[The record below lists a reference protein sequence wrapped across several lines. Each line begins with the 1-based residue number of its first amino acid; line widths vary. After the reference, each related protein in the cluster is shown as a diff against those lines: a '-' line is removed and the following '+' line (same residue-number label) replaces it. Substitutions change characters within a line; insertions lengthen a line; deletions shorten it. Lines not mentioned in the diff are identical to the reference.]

1 MPLSEVKHQNMYDK
15 LAFRFWVIV
24 AVFSL
29 WPSSYVFGQVQT
41 EPSIEILATFD
52 YPPDAIYTA
61 CNGIND
67 RGDVV
72 GVFYN
77 GFFQNQFHGFIRF
90 RDGQFS
96 RPIFPSNDVT
106 FTVTTD
112 IGSTPIVCGYTYD
125 DVASVFQ
132 GYFKHDGIFTFY
144 NVEGAAS
151 TSIGGMNSAGHFAGS
166 YGLFAYGDE
175 GCYINV
181 NGQLTTF
188 SIPGAS
194 YHRVT
199 GINNADTVVG
209 WYVITPTVY
218 HGFFR
223 DAVSGEVTYFDAPDS
238 VSTLVTGINDRGV
251 MVGWYWDTNYDGHG
265 FVFNPRASPSFLSY
279 DYPDSGANE
288 THFGGINNRGMICG
302 DYDDVFGN
310 HGFIAEIRGASSR

>member
-1 MPLSEVKHQNMYDK
+1 MTK
-15 LAFRFWVIV
+15 LPFRFWVIV
-24 AVFSL
+24 AAFSL
-29 WPSSYVFGQVQT
+29 WPLSYVFGQEQAEV
-41 EPSIEILATFD
+41 SIEILATFD
-52 YPPDAIYTA
+52 YPPDAIYIT

-72 GVFYN
+72 GSFYN
-77 GFFQNQFHGFIRF
+77 GFFQNKPRGFIRL

-96 RPIFPSNDVT
+96 RPIVGPNDPAFT
-106 FTVTTD
+106 FATD
-112 IGSTPIVCGYTYD
+112 IGSTPTVCGFSYD
-125 DVASVFQ
+125 DVVSVFQ
-132 GYFKHDGIFTFY
+132 SFFKHDGIFTFY

-151 TSIGGMNSAGHFAGS
+151 TSIGGMNGAGHFAGS

-199 GINNADTVVG
+199 GINNADMVVG
-209 WYVITPTVY
+209 WYFATTY

-223 DAVSGEVTYFDAPDS
+223 DAVSGEVTYLDFPDS
-238 VSTLVTGINDRGV
+238 VATLLTGINDRGV
-251 MVGWYWDTNYDGHG
+251 MVGWYWDAYYAGHG
-265 FVFNPRASPSFLSY
+265 FVFDPGASASFLSY
-279 DYPDSGANE
+279 DYPGSGADE

-302 DYDDVFGN
+302 DYNDVFGR
-310 HGFIAEIRGASSR
+310 HGFIAKIRTASSR